1 MPTETT
7 TEIMNMTTDVPTDT
21 TVDTVVEQAVKSSS
35 SSTPVTIAAFGIS
48 ALLGVGLAK
57 LVSFGWNKW
66 QEHKAAKA
74 TAKADQTKT
83 TEAEVVSEETEK

>member
-7 TEIMNMTTDVPTDT
+7 TEIMMTTDVPTDT
-21 TVDTVVEQAVKSSS
+21 TVDTVVDQAVKSSS

-66 QEHKAAKA
+66 KEHKAAKQ
-74 TAKADQTKT
+74 TAKADQTT
-83 TEAEVVSEETEK
+83 TEVEVVSEETEK